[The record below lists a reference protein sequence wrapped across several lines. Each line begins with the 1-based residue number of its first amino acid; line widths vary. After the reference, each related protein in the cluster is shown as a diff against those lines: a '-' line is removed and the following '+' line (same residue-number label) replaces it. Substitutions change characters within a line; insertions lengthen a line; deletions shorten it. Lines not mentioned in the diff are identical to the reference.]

1 MKKCLYAI
9 AYSGIGISKPK
20 SRNFNFEIDD
30 LNNDGIT
37 SKILNNK
44 FHQNFLGEGRI
55 YDERLRL
62 KMMRLM

>member
-1 MKKCLYAI
+1 MQLHI
-9 AYSGIGISKPK
+9 AVLESVSQRVNGCK
-20 SRNFNFEIDD
+20 SRDFNFEIDD

-37 SKILNNK
+37 SNILNNE